1 MPTRFIFNH
10 NLIQKSIFFSRITLY
25 ILALL
30 SFSSLIL
37 NFIYFQTSGL
47 YLHEIESVIIFV
59 LAINVLFLDKDNSKK
74 SFSVFLANL
83 SLGLVLLFLLYFFLV
98 IFNAAPLFGD
108 KNKISFLSLVCF
120 FLCTQSLILRKFEET
135 RFLKASQL
143 VSVITVLITISTIL
157 AYVFESNLL
166 SLNLYFST
174 TTFSV
179 AINLLFISTSMLM
192 LKPSSGWMPVLFADN
207 IGSRQLRKSTLF
219 TFPVLA
225 ITAVV
230 ASFGIKHGFYN
241 FQYAFN
247 IITIS
252 SFVIFGFALLFT
264 ALSLNKNDREREI
277 AIDEL
282 KQKEFDLMEAQKL
295 AHVGSWTLE
304 LGSTTPK
311 WSSEMYNI
319 YGIPEGKPISLDVI
333 ESYFSVDDLMNIR
346 SQMQKCIEHGTPVDI
361 KHSFKRKDGTE
372 KTVHGRAELRLNKVT
387 GKKEVHGT
395 LHDITEIST
404 TLADLIETKKM
415 YTDLYNEAPDMLLSV
430 NPATGMIL
438 KCNYTLLKI
447 LGYEMNEVVGK
458 HISNFYTQDSFE
470 RIPNLTESFIKTGSI
485 NNVELVVLRKDGT
498 KIDVSLSSTLVRG
511 KNGEII
517 KSRSIWRN
525 ISDVKMARELEIRK
539 RAAEES
545 SQMKSN
551 FVATMSHEIRT
562 PLNGVIGMSEV
573 LMGTKLNSEQYDI
586 VDTIKQSANTLF
598 YLVNDILDFS
608 KIESGKMELVPSYFS
623 LRVLLLEI
631 EKQLRWAAFKKELTI
646 SFVVTGGENLNF
658 YGDRNRIQQILTN
671 LISNAIKFTEKGSI
685 DVNVSVLAETETI
698 SKISFEVNDTGI
710 GISPSEQGLLFKPFY
725 QSDSSLSRLS
735 GGTGLGL
742 SISQTLAELMG
753 SRILIESQ
761 LGQGSKFYFDLR
773 LQHETLSAQNFDIRA
788 NTFFKFDH
796 SPRILVAE
804 DIDTNRKV
812 LGSMLSDFG
821 CHCVFATNGEQAIE
835 ALKNDTFDLVL
846 MDCQMPK
853 MDGIEA
859 VKQIRKLPNEK
870 SKIPVVAVTAHAG
883 SEDRKICIDAGMS
896 DYISKPF
903 TKGILNDILNKWL
916 SLSPALPSQTATTSD
931 MPRLNSMVD
940 ERILA
945 DLKSL
950 TSVDSGDLIKDT
962 VSIFEKNLPKRLDA
976 IRQALRERNPIEAKN
991 AVHTLKS
998 AASAFGG
1005 SSITQICNSI
1015 IEEVKEDRFAD
1026 ALMKTEKITD
1036 EVKRVRDFIN
1046 SWLLVQSS

>member
-1 MPTRFIFNH
+1 MPIRFTFNH
-10 NLIQKSIFFSRITLY
+10 KLVQKSILFSRIILY
-25 ILALL
+25 MLAIS

-37 NFIYFQTSGL
+37 NLTYFQTSGL
-47 YLHEIESVIIFV
+47 YLHEFESLIIFI
-59 LAINVLFLDKDNSKK
+59 LASNAIFLDKSRSTKK
-74 SFSVFLANL
+74 TLDLLANL
-83 SLGLVLLFLLYFFLV
+83 SLVFVSLYLFYFFLV
-98 IFNAAPLFGD
+98 IFNIAPILYE
-108 KNKISFLSLVCF
+108 NNQISFLSLSCF
-120 FLCTQSLILRKFEET
+120 FLCAQSLIIRNFKDAKFV
-135 RFLKASQL
+135 KASQL
-143 VSVITVLITISTIL
+143 FSVATILISVSTIL
-157 AYVFESNLL
+157 AYVFESRLL
-166 SLNLYFST
+166 SSKMFFST
-174 TTFSV
+174 TTLSV
-179 AINLLFISTSMLM
+179 AINLLLISTSMLM
-192 LKPSSGWMPVLFADN
+192 LEPTSGWMPVLIAEN

-219 TFPVLA
+219 AFPMLL

-230 ASFGIKHGFYN
+230 ASLGIKHELYDD
-241 FQYAFN
+241 QYAFN
-247 IITIS
+247 IIIVS
-252 SFVIFGFALLFT
+252 SFIIFGFALLFT
-264 ALSLNKNDREREI
+264 TLSLNKNDWERET
-277 AIDEL
+277 ALDEL
-282 KQKEFDLMEAQKL
+282 KLKEFDLMEAQKL

-311 WSSEMYNI
+311 WSTEMYNI
-319 YGIPEGKPISLDVI
+319 YGIPQGKTISLDVI
-333 ESYFSVDDLMNIR
+333 ESYFLQDDLTNVR
-346 SQMQKCIEHGTPVDI
+346 SQMQKCIEYGTPVEI
-361 KHSFKRKDGTE
+361 RHSFKRMDGTE

-387 GKKEVHGT
+387 GQKEVHGT

-430 NPATGMIL
+430 DPTTGMIL
-438 KCNYTLLKI
+438 KCNYTLLKN

-458 HISNFYTQDSFE
+458 HISNFYTQESLAC
-470 RIPNLTESFIKTGSI
+470 IPKLTESFITTGSI
-485 NNVELVVLRKDGT
+485 NNVELVVLRKDRT

-511 KNGEII
+511 KNGEIL

-573 LMGTKLNSEQYDI
+573 LMSTKLNSEQYDI

-631 EKQLRWAAFKKELTI
+631 EKQLRWAAFKKEITI
-646 SFVVTGGENLNF
+646 SFLVSGGENYNF
-658 YGDRNRIQQILTN
+658 FGDRNRIQQILTN

-685 DVNVSVLAETETI
+685 DVNVTVLPVSDSK
-698 SKISFEVNDTGI
+698 SKISFEVKDTGI
-710 GISPSEQGLLFKPFY
+710 GISTNEQSLLFKPFY
-725 QSDSSLSRLS
+725 QSDSSLSRSS

-753 SRILIESQ
+753 SKIQFKSQ
-761 LGQGSKFYFDLR
+761 VGQGSTFYFELN
-773 LQHETLSAQNFDIRA
+773 LQHEILPVQNFDIRT
-788 NTFFKFDH
+788 NTFFKFDP

-812 LGSMLSDFG
+812 LGSMLADFG
-821 CHCVFATNGEQAIE
+821 CHCVFAINGEQAIE

-859 VKQIRKLPNEK
+859 VKQIRKFPSDT

-883 SEDRKICIDAGMS
+883 SEDRKKCLDAGMS

-903 TKGILNDILNKWL
+903 TKGILNEILNKWL
-916 SLSPALPSQTATTSD
+916 DKSPALSGQTSSTSD
-931 MPRLNSMVD
+931 MARLNPIVD

-962 VSIFEKNLPKRLDA
+962 ISIFEKNLPNRLDA
-976 IRQALRERNPIEAKN
+976 IRQALRERNPSEAKN

-1005 SSITQICNSI
+1005 SSITQICDSI
-1015 IEEVKEDRFAD
+1015 TEEVKEDRFAN
-1026 ALMKTEKITD
+1026 AMIKTEKITD
-1036 EVKRVRDFIN
+1036 EVQKVRDFIY
-1046 SWLLVQSS
+1046 SWLLEQSS